1 MKLIWFFLII
11 LRTGKEDKMDINTT
25 TIIAII
31 VGVLFPVTVTAVIIV
46 FVVRKRNRKDSRRRQ
61 PLDIIKTG
69 KIC

>member
-1 MKLIWFFLII
+1 
-11 LRTGKEDKMDINTT
+11 MDTNTT

-46 FVVRKRNRKDSRRRQ
+46 FVVRKRNRKDSKRRQ
-61 PLDIIKTG
+61 PLDIMKTG